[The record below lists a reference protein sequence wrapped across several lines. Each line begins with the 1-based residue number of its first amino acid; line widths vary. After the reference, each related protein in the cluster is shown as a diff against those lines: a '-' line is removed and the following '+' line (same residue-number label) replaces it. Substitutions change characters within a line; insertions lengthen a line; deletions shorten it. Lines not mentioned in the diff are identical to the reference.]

1 MISNH
6 NLEIYK
12 FKFSVVVPT
21 YNEEKNIYK
30 LIEALLNQKLLP
42 DEIIISD
49 GGSVDKTLDIV
60 LNFIKKNDKIKI
72 LNRNGKCRGS
82 GRNEGINY
90 SKNNL
95 IALIDS
101 GTIPHKNWLYNF
113 AVKLNQN
120 SDFDVIFGSVH
131 YYSLNFFDRSF
142 EATFINRN

>member
-6 NLEIYK
+6 SLEINR

-30 LIEALLNQKLLP
+30 LIEALLSQKLLP

-82 GRNEGINY
+82 GRNEGIFY
-90 SKNNL
+90 SPRREEDIYADLCLLRRSINSTTPNNS
-95 IALIDS
+95 A
-101 GTIPHKNWLYNF
+101 
-113 AVKLNQN
+113 
-120 SDFDVIFGSVH
+120 
-131 YYSLNFFDRSF
+131 
-142 EATFINRN
+142 